1 MNERKIRWQGEE
13 YSQMLAML
21 YFTNDGTQDCIEK
34 TKRN

>member
-21 YFTNDGTQDCIEK
+21 YSINDGTQDCIEK
-34 TKRN
+34 TKRD